1 LIEDHSPGL
10 PVLGHLPLDPL
21 VREADRQGAAV
32 YDLAP
37 GLATAAQALAA
48 KLEQLKLTV

>member
-1 LIEDHSPGL
+1 
-10 PVLGHLPLDPL
+10 VLGHLPADPL

-37 GLATAAQALAA
+37 ELAAAAQGLAGA
-48 KLEQLKLTV
+48 LEQQRIPS

>member
-1 LIEDHSPGL
+1 LR
-10 PVLGHLPLDPL
+10 VLGPLPADPL

-37 GLATAAQALAA
+37 DLAAGAQSLATA
-48 KLEQLKLTV
+48 LEQLRVPQ